1 MEKFETLQGVVLP
14 LDKVNIDTD
23 QILPARYLQ
32 KPRANNFGDYLFKDV
47 RHDGNGLLRPEFV
60 MNQAAYVGAQ
70 IMLANDNFGCGS
82 SREHAVWAIYD
93 GGFRAVIAPS
103 FGDIFFN
110 NALKNGLLPI
120 RLAKSEVMRLF
131 SIAQQNPLTQVV
143 IDLVAQTV
151 VASPDFCVCFEI
163 DNFSKRFFLEGIDE
177 LGYTLSLLPQIE
189 AFERKQLS

>member
-1 MEKFETLQGVVLP
+1 MLP

-32 KPRANNFGDYLFKDV
+32 KPRANNFGNYLFQDV
-47 RHDGNGLLRPEFV
+47 RHDENGLKRPEFV
-60 MNQAAYVGAQ
+60 LNQDQYAGAK
-70 IMLANDNFGCGS
+70 ILLAKDNFGCGS
-82 SREHAVWAIYD
+82 SREHAVWALYD

-120 RLAKSEVMRLF
+120 RLGQSDVSQLF
-131 SIAQQNPLTQVV
+131 SLTQQNAGTKVV
-143 IDLVAQTV
+143 IDLLAQTV
-151 VASPDFCVCFEI
+151 VANSVFKTSFEI
-163 DNFSKRFFLEGIDE
+163 DKFSKQCFLEGLDE

-189 AFERKQLS
+189 AFEKKRFS

>member
-60 MNQAAYVGAQ
+60 LNQAAYVGAQ

-82 SREHAVWAIYD
+82 SREHAVWAIHD
-93 GGFRAVIAPS
+93 RGFRAVIAPS

-163 DNFSKRFFLEGIDE
+163 DNFSKRCFLEGIDE

-189 AFERKQLS
+189 AFERKQLY